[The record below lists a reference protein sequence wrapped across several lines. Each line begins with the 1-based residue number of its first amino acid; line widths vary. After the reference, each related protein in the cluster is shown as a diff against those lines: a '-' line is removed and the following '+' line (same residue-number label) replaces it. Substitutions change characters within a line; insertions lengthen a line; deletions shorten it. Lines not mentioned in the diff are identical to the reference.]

1 MQTQNKIA
9 RKAVAGTLLTSALFA
24 SATMSFSSNAA
35 IIGSSYG
42 NAVHVDLSITSNVGN
57 MVSAIANSTI
67 NLAHTSGSA
76 PESYSQIDTI
86 IGASADTSGTLGS
99 PIDVTEFDGALST
112 AIIEGESQSSLT
124 SFVPASFFT
133 SGRGTINDLNLD
145 LFSDLLGIS
154 GFLTLSADVLSTV
167 SRIDGDT
174 TPGSNVNLSTAGSS
188 DIVDLEINLWG
199 HTVTA
204 TALENQSL
212 FAGLNIADFG
222 LGIFVNEI
230 DTSCSGSTCTES
242 RNAVRVSF
250 EDFSLNALYTALFP
264 TGGPLSGPV
273 LNLTNNPTINGEI
286 ILASSFATTSSST
299 EVSAP
304 STFAL
309 LFLAVGLL
317 GARRFKKHCRFHR

>member
-1 MQTQNKIA
+1 MQPQNNKVIRLLA
-9 RKAVAGTLLTSALFA
+9 RTIVTSTLFA
-24 SATMSFSSNAA
+24 SAMVGFSTNAA

-42 NAVHVDLSITSNVGN
+42 NAVHVDLTITSNVRG

-76 PESYSQIDTI
+76 PEEYSQIETI
-86 IGASADTSGTLGS
+86 IGANADASGTLGS

-112 AIIEGESQSSLT
+112 AIIEGESQSSLKN
-124 SFVPASFFT
+124 VIPVSFFT

-167 SRIDGDT
+167 SRIDGEIT
-174 TPGSNVNLSTAGSS
+174 SGPNVSLSTAGSS
-188 DIVDLEINLWG
+188 DIVDVEVNLWE

-212 FAGLNIADFG
+212 FTGLNIADFG
-222 LGIFVNEI
+222 LGIFVNEVE
-230 DTSCSGSTCTES
+230 TSCSGSTCTES

-264 TGGPLSGPV
+264 TGGPLTGPA
-273 LNLTNNPTINGEI
+273 LNLTNNPIVNGEI
-286 ILASSFATTSSST
+286 ILASSLATTFSST
-299 EVSAP
+299 EVNAP
-304 STFAL
+304 STFAI
-309 LFLAVGLL
+309 FIFAVGLL
-317 GARRFKKHCRFHR
+317 SARKFNKHKMLQK

>member
-1 MQTQNKIA
+1 MQPHNNKAIRAIA
-9 RKAVAGTLLTSALFA
+9 RTLLTGAMFA
-24 SATMSFSSNAA
+24 SAAISFSSNAA

-42 NAVHVDLSITSNVGN
+42 NAVHVDLSITSNVGDL
-57 MVSAIANSTI
+57 VTAVANSTI

-76 PESYSQIDTI
+76 PENYSQIDTI
-86 IGASADTSGTLGS
+86 IGASANASGTLGN
-99 PIDVTEFDGALST
+99 PIDITEFDGALST

-167 SRIDGDT
+167 SKVDGNT
-174 TPGSNVNLSTAGSS
+174 SSEPTVNLATAGSS
-188 DIVDLEINLWG
+188 DIVDVEVSLWG
-199 HTVTA
+199 NSVTA

-222 LGIFVNEI
+222 LGIFVNEVEK
-230 DTSCSGSTCTES
+230 SCSNTLCTES
-242 RNAVRVSF
+242 RNAVRISF
-250 EDFSLNALYTALFP
+250 DNFSLNALYDALFH
-264 TGGPLSGPV
+264 TGGPLNGPV
-273 LNLTNNPTINGEI
+273 LNLTNNPIVNGEI

-304 STFAL
+304 STFAI
-309 LFLAVGLL
+309 FIFAVGLL
-317 GARRFKKHCRFHR
+317 SVRRFNNHRTFCK

>member
-1 MQTQNKIA
+1 MQPQNNKVI
-9 RKAVAGTLLTSALFA
+9 RAVVRTILTGAMFA
-24 SATMSFSSNAA
+24 SAAISFSSNAA

-57 MVSAIANSTI
+57 VVSAIANSTI
-67 NLAHTSGSA
+67 NLAHTSGNA
-76 PESYSQIDTI
+76 PENYSQIDTI
-86 IGASADTSGTLGS
+86 IGASADASGTLGS
-99 PIDVTEFDGALST
+99 PIDVTEFDGMVST
-112 AIIEGESQSSLT
+112 AIIEGDSQSSLT

-145 LFSDLLGIS
+145 LFSDLLGTS

-167 SRIDGDT
+167 SQIDGDAT
-174 TPGSNVNLSTAGSS
+174 SGSNVSLSTAGTSNIS
-188 DIVDLEINLWG
+188 EVAVSLWG
-199 HTVTA
+199 NSVTA

-222 LGIFVNEI
+222 LGIFVNEVER
-230 DTSCSGSTCTES
+230 TCSDSTCTES

-250 EDFSLNALYTALFP
+250 EDFSLNALYDALFP
-264 TGGPLSGPV
+264 TGTPLNGPV
-273 LNLTNNPTINGEI
+273 LGLTNNPIVNGEI

-299 EVSAP
+299 EVNAP

-309 LFLAVGLL
+309 FLLAVGLL
-317 GARRFKKHCRFHR
+317 SARRFNKHCITYR

>member
-1 MQTQNKIA
+1 MQPQNKKAI
-9 RKAVAGTLLTSALFA
+9 RAVAGTIITGAMFVSTAI
-24 SATMSFSSNAA
+24 SYSSNAA

-42 NAVHVDLSITSNVGN
+42 NAVHVDLSITSNVGG

-76 PESYSQIDTI
+76 PENYSQIDTV
-86 IGASADTSGTLGS
+86 IGASADASGTLGS
-99 PIDVTEFDGALST
+99 PIDVTELDGALST

-167 SRIDGDT
+167 SQIDGNAT
-174 TPGSNVNLSTAGSS
+174 TGSNVNLSTAGSS
-188 DIVDLEINLWG
+188 DIAEVEVSLWG
-199 HTVTA
+199 NSVKA

-222 LGIFVNEI
+222 LGIFVNEVERA
-230 DTSCSGSTCTES
+230 CSDSTCTES

-250 EDFSLNALYTALFP
+250 EDFSLNALYDALFP
-264 TGGPLSGPV
+264 TGTPFNGPV
-273 LNLTNNPTINGEI
+273 LSLTNNPLVNGEI

-299 EVSAP
+299 EVNAP

-309 LFLAVGLL
+309 FLIAVGLL
-317 GARRFKKHCRFHR
+317 GTRRFNKHCITYR